1 MKKVFLFS
9 IAFIALLFVIE
20 GCSTTKSKQS
30 TTTGSNAKSVD
41 LFNGKNL
48 DGWYTFVKGRGRGI
62 DPKKIFTVENG
73 LIRVSGEEYGCI
85 TTNEEYSDYKLIVE
99 FKWGPKTFAPR
110 VDKARDNG
118 ILLHSTG
125 EDGGYSGTW
134 MYSIE
139 CQIIEGGTGDFLV
152 VGDGSDKFSLT
163 STVAP
168 KKPGGGNVYMP
179 GGEPLTI
186 NKGRIDWFA
195 RDPNWKDVIGFR
207 GEKDVEKAV
216 GEWNRIECI
225 ADGDNLTVY
234 LNGVLVNKAYRV
246 KPNRGKIQIQSEG
259 AEMLVRK
266 VEIVPL
272 ASK

>member
-1 MKKVFLFS
+1 MKKIFLISFAILSLLS
-9 IAFIALLFVIE
+9 IVE
-20 GCSTTKSKQS
+20 GCSTAK
-30 TTTGSNAKSVD
+30 TTQNSVRVDESNAVN
-41 LFNGKNL
+41 LFNGQNL
-48 DGWYTFVKGRGRGI
+48 DGWYTFVKGRGTGI
-62 DPKKIFTVENG
+62 DPKKVFTVQDG
-73 LIRVSGEEYGCI
+73 LIRISGEEYGCI
-85 TTNEEYSDYKLIVE
+85 TTNEEFNDYKLIVE

-152 VGDGSDKFSLT
+152 VGDGTEKFSLT
-163 STVAP
+163 SNVAP
-168 KKPGGGNVYMP
+168 KKQGGGNVYMP
-179 GGEPLTI
+179 GGAALTI

-195 RDPNWKDVIGFR
+195 RDPNWKDVLGFR
-207 GEKDVEKAV
+207 GEKDVEKEV
-216 GEWNRIECI
+216 GKWNRIECI

-234 LNGVLVNKAYRV
+234 LNGILVNQAYRV
-246 KPNRGKIQIQSEG
+246 KPSKGKIQIQSEG

-266 VEIVPL
+266 VEIQPL
-272 ASK
+272 AVK